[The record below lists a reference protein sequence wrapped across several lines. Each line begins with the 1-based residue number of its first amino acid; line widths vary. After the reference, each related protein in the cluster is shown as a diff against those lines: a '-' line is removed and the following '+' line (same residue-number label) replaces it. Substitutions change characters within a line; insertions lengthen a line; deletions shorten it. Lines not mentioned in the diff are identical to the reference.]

1 MKKLSE
7 TQIEE
12 FWRDG
17 YLLVEN
23 ALDKKQ
29 LAELRKDFAGWV
41 EESKSHEQAYGET
54 MDGRPRFDVEPGHS
68 AESPALRRVA
78 SPAEISGAY
87 LDAMKNASVGDYVS
101 DLIGPAIKFHHGKIN
116 SKLPGAAT
124 EVKFHQDFPFEPHSN
139 HDLITALMFV
149 DEVTEENGPL
159 EVLPGSHEGPLYSLW
174 QNGAF
179 TGAMEESVVAEMRD
193 KTVKCAGPAGSV
205 CLMHTRLVHGSAPNL
220 SDKPRT
226 LYICVYSA
234 EDAIPLSPN
243 PLPSAQAGDVIRGEY
258 SGRVRAVP
266 YEMELPEVPKGAS
279 FFVQQAEQA

>member
-1 MKKLSE
+1 MSKLSE
-7 TQIEE
+7 DQKHA

-17 YLLVEN
+17 FLLVEN
-23 ALDKKQ
+23 ALSEGE
-29 LAELRKDFAGWV
+29 LLELRKDFAKWV
-41 EESKSHEQAYGET
+41 EESKSHAQAYGET

-68 AESPALRRVA
+68 AETPALRRVA
-78 SPAEISGAY
+78 SPAEISDAY
-87 LDAMKNASVGDYVS
+87 LSAMKVASVADYVS
-101 DLIGPAIKFHHGKIN
+101 ELIGPSIKFHHGKIN

-149 DEVTEENGPL
+149 DEVTEQNGPL
-159 EVLPGSHEGPLYSLW
+159 EVLPGSHEGPIHSLW
-174 QNGAF
+174 HDGSF
-179 TGAMEESVVAEMRD
+179 TGAMEEDVVSEMRGN
-193 KTVKCAGPAGSV
+193 TIKCTGPAGSV

-243 PLPSAQAGDVIRGEY
+243 PLPSAQAGDVVRGEY

-279 FFVQQAEQA
+279 FFEQQAEAG

>member
-1 MKKLSE
+1 MSKLSE
-7 TQIEE
+7 DQKHA

-17 YLLVEN
+17 FVLVEN
-23 ALDKKQ
+23 ALSEGE
-29 LAELRKDFAGWV
+29 LLELRKDFAKWV
-41 EESKSHEQAYGET
+41 EESKSHAQAYGET

-78 SPAEISGAY
+78 SPAEISDAY
-87 LDAMKNASVGDYVS
+87 LSAMKMASVADYVS
-101 DLIGPAIKFHHGKIN
+101 ELIGPSIKFHHGKIN

-149 DEVTEENGPL
+149 DEVTEQNGPL
-159 EVLPGSHEGPLYSLW
+159 EVLPGSHEGPIHSLW
-174 QNGAF
+174 QNGSF
-179 TGAMEESVVAEMRD
+179 TGAMEEDVVSELRGN
-193 KTVKCAGPAGSV
+193 TIKCTGPAGSV

-243 PLPSAQAGDVIRGEY
+243 PLPSAQAGDVVRGEY

-279 FFVQQAEQA
+279 FFEQQAEAG